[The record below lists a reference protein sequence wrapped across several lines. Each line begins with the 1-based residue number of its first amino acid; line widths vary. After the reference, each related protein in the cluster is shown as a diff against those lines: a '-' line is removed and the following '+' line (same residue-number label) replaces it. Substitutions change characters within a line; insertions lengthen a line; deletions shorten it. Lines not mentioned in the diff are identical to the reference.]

1 MKGYVMKD
9 KYIRKNPILPAP
21 KGKWTLHKDS
31 VEYMKLL
38 DELWLPKD
46 VTQIELI
53 DALLERVQG
62 LDSST
67 THINRMLL
75 TTWIRK

>member
-38 DELWLPKD
+38 DEFFLPKD
-46 VTQIELI
+46 VTQVEII
-53 DALLERVQG
+53 DALLHRVMEN
-62 LDSST
+62 DSRIDIDT
-67 THINRMLL
+67 NKLITV
-75 TTWIRK
+75 RK

>member
-9 KYIRKNPILPAP
+9 KYIRKNPIIRAP

-38 DELWLPKD
+38 DELFLPKD
-46 VTQIELI
+46 VTQVELI
-53 DALLERVQG
+53 DALLDRVMDN
-62 LDSST
+62 DSNFRD
-67 THINRMLL
+67 INRMKL
-75 TTWIRK
+75 TTWQRK